1 VQPVMACAPG
11 EQLGQ
16 VADEALT
23 SATCNAK
30 AAEPA
35 WWTAWRPYVL
45 HAPGAP
51 GGLEVVDAQGRRIV
65 AGRRFAIVASGTAG
79 ECLESRHACD
89 ATGCTRVALA
99 PRSRDRHEALATA
112 P

>member
-1 VQPVMACAPG
+1 
-11 EQLGQ
+11 LGH

-23 SATCNAK
+23 AATCNAK
-30 AAEPA
+30 AAEPS

-89 ATGCTRVALA
+89 AAGCTRVALA